1 MMTWIDPR
9 QAGYH
14 FDESPRR
21 VRTMLGSE
29 VVADSSKMRLLYPPG
44 GRPAAYYFP
53 ERDVRVDLLTPS
65 KHGAEVRVL
74 GAATYWDVTADGT
87 TAEHAAR
94 AYRKP
99 PEALR
104 DLAGFITFDW
114 NAMSAWFEEDEE
126 IYVHP
131 RDPYH
136 RVDIRESSRHI
147 RVEIDGQTVADTR
160 RPRLLFETNHPVRF
174 YIPRLD
180 VRQDLLSATEKRTGC
195 AYKGFASYWS
205 VTGNGHVHD
214 DIAWTYAFPFA
225 ECAKIANY
233 VCFYNER
240 VDTYVDDVLQERP
253 AERAP
258 RPM

>member
-1 MMTWIDPR
+1 MNTWVDPR

-29 VVADSSKMRLLYPPG
+29 VIADSSAMRLLYPPG

-53 ERDVRVDLLTPS
+53 ESDVRMQLLTPS
-65 KHGAEVRVL
+65 RHAADHADL
-74 GAATYWDVTADGT
+74 GQATYWDVSADGKR
-87 TAEHAAR
+87 AEHAAR
-94 AYRKP
+94 AYRTP
-99 PEALR
+99 PEALSA
-104 DLAGFITFDW
+104 LAGFITFDW

-136 RVDIRESSRHI
+136 RVDIRESSRHV

-160 RPRLLFETNHPVRF
+160 RPRVLFETNHPVRY
-174 YIPRLD
+174 YIPRFD

-195 AYKGFASYWS
+195 AYKGFCSYWS
-205 VTGNGHVHD
+205 VRTEGGTHEDV
-214 DIAWTYAFPFA
+214 AWTYAFPFA

-233 VCFYNER
+233 VCFFNER
-240 VDTYVDDVLQERP
+240 VDTYVDGVLLARPEERG
-253 AERAP
+253 P